1 MSSWLRISRDFCGLS
16 AEPIPKDGHTPS
28 IEPLGD
34 TDAHQHVKRRAGALK
49 VAFIIELLDWF
60 LCRVAVGKVVGELQ
74 LADVAIDGL
83 VLRKGR

>member
-34 TDAHQHVKRRAGALK
+34 TDAHQHVKRRAATDLESCGDRREWAT
-49 VAFIIELLDWF
+49 
-60 LCRVAVGKVVGELQ
+60 GEPLGGGGCQ
-74 LADVAIDGL
+74 
-83 VLRKGR
+83 